1 MPRGPT
7 PRALAVGR
15 GPWAVAGGVL
25 RRAPR
30 GALALSAQHRSTAAR
45 LPILSHY
52 RARGPARECASQCGW
67 QHVPAVC
74 VSVSLLIYVKLV
86 DQWYGRCFIRRLLRS
101 GRPARGRY

>member
-30 GALALSAQHRSTAAR
+30 RALALSAQHRSTAAR
-45 LPILSHY
+45 LPILH
-52 RARGPARECASQCGW
+52 RGGETGPARECASQCGW

-74 VSVSLLIYVKLV
+74 VSVSFLIYVRWLTNGTAAV
-86 DQWYGRCFIRRLLRS
+86 LFGVFSDRA
-101 GRPARGRY
+101 ARGRY

>member
-30 GALALSAQHRSTAAR
+30 RALALSAQHRSTAAR
-45 LPILSHY
+45 LPILH
-52 RARGPARECASQCGW
+52 RGLTVGARRGLRESALASVAGNMCL
-67 QHVPAVC
+67 PC
-74 VSVSLLIYVKLV
+74 VSVCLFLFMCV
-86 DQWYGRCFIRRLLRS
+86 G
-101 GRPARGRY
+101 